1 MKTLIVIAHPDI
13 DSSIVNKYWIE
24 ELKKAPEEFT
34 IHELYKVYPT
44 EPFDIKHEQEL
55 IDSHDHLVLQ
65 FPVYWFSSPP
75 LLKKWLDEVF
85 LEGWA
90 HGPNG
95 GDKLKNKKIALAVS
109 AGSTADDYSIDG
121 RYGHT
126 LEQMLIPFETTFLY
140 CKADY
145 RSIHAFYGEDP
156 SNKELEHNMK
166 NYLTFLRNL

>member
-1 MKTLIVIAHPDI
+1 MKTLVVVAHPRI
-13 DSSIVNKYWIE
+13 ESSVINKYWIE
-24 ELKKAPEEFT
+24 GLRKLPEEFT
-34 IHELYKVYPT
+34 IHELYKEYPT
-44 EPFDIKHEQEL
+44 EKFDVKQEQQLIESHENL
-55 IDSHDHLVLQ
+55 IIQ

-90 HGPNG
+90 HGANG
-95 GDKLKNKKIALAVS
+95 GDKLVNKKIAMAVS
-109 AGSTADDYSIDG
+109 AGSVKNDYRVDG

-126 LEQMLIPFETTFLY
+126 LEQILIPFETTFLY

-156 SNKELEHNMK
+156 SEHELEHNLQE
-166 NYLTFLRNL
+166 YLAFVNNL

>member
-1 MKTLIVIAHPDI
+1 MKTLIVVTHPNI
-13 DSSIVNKYWIE
+13 DSSIINKYWIE
-24 ELKKAPEEFT
+24 ELKKSPEEFT

-44 EPFDIKHEQEL
+44 EQFDIKYEQQL

-65 FPVYWFSSPP
+65 FPIYWFSSPP

-90 HGPNG
+90 HGSNG

-109 AGSTADDYSIDG
+109 AGSTANEYSKVG

-145 RSIHAFYGEDP
+145 QSVHALYGEDP
-156 SNKELEHNMK
+156 SKDELKHNMER
-166 NYLTFLRNL
+166 YLTFLKNL